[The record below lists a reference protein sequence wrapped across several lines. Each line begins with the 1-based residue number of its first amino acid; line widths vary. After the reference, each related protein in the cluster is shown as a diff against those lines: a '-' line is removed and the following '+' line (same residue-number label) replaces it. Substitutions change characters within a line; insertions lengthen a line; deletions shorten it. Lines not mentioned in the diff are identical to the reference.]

1 MIQKCNK
8 EHEPAFVHIFR
19 WGDCTVDT
27 EGLVT
32 HSMEPAKMNILI
44 NSGYPTENPL
54 LLIKNPYDIPRNKNP
69 TQMGNV

>member
-1 MIQKCNK
+1 M
-8 EHEPAFVHIFR
+8 PSTDSR
-19 WGDCTVDT
+19 LTVT
-27 EGLVT
+27 N
-32 HSMEPAKMNILI
+32 SIEPAKMNILI